1 MISTGRISRTKTVN
15 TEELLQKMQE
25 IYAENELSVFLKKLE
40 SVYMESLK
48 NLKYANAR
56 NSYLKSVIAEF
67 TMKYTSEI
75 KTQQH
80 DKTEHSEPVKP
91 LSFREMLKEM
101 QYPDK
106 YYMDSEIFDD
116 EDSYYDY
123 FGDDDEEE
131 RKMCM
136 IPDSFRNSQETMER
150 ALKFLGRYY
159 WIFAD
164 HEDYR
169 KFADETYR
177 TLARI
182 ICTGKVGRNRTVP
195 TGLLIRRLNEINSD
209 KHENDDS
216 IDDFMHSFR
225 KHLEDKL
232 TEYSDISNKKAYTEA
247 MLVSFLDGEYQ
258 ENNIRAE
265 MLLNQFTKRRK
276 ETEPYRQEVYNC
288 AEDTARVTDTKS
300 AEESVETETAMEEIA
315 VEETKP
321 EYVEN
326 VLAVE
331 EIIQPESLAD
341 GTTDTIETAPEA
353 EETTEPK
360 EKWTKEYAEQ
370 VVKNLFGED
379 ISEERLNYFTKGMYD
394 EEPNTSKTEEV
405 IAVTEDATALE
416 VKETTES
423 VCPADKHEN
432 QKSCAVSENGDFNV
446 TNEMRNRVIN
456 ALLGENITCA

>member
-1 MISTGRISRTKTVN
+1 MR
-15 TEELLQKMQE
+15 E
-25 IYAENELSVFLKKLE
+25 IYAENELPVFLKKLE
-40 SVYMESLK
+40 
-48 NLKYANAR
+48 YANAR

-91 LSFREMLKEM
+91 LNFREMLKEM

-123 FGDDDEEE
+123 FGEDDEEE
-131 RKMCM
+131 RKICI

-159 WIFAD
+159 WILAD

-177 TLARI
+177 SLARI
-182 ICTGKVGRNRTVP
+182 ICTGKVGRNRTVSVSQ
-195 TGLLIRRLNEINSD
+195 LIRRLNEINAD
-209 KHENDDS
+209 KNENDDS

-225 KHLEDKL
+225 KHIEDKL

-265 MLLNQFTKRRK
+265 MLLNQFTKRIK
-276 ETEPYRQEVYNC
+276 ETEPYRKEVYNC
-288 AEDTARVTDTKS
+288 AEDTVKVTDTKFV
-300 AEESVETETAMEEIA
+300 EENVETATTKTAMEEIA
-315 VEETKP
+315 LEETKS

-326 VLAVE
+326 VLEVE
-331 EIIQPESLAD
+331 ETIQSESLAD
-341 GTTDTIETAPEA
+341 GTTDTIETAPKA
-353 EETTEPK
+353 EKTTEPT

-379 ISEERLNYFTKGMYD
+379 ISEERLNYFTQGMYD
-394 EEPNTSKTEEV
+394 EEPDTSETEEV
-405 IAVTEDATALE
+405 IAVTEDVIAPEA
-416 VKETTES
+416 KETTES
-423 VCPADKHEN
+423 VCSADKHEN